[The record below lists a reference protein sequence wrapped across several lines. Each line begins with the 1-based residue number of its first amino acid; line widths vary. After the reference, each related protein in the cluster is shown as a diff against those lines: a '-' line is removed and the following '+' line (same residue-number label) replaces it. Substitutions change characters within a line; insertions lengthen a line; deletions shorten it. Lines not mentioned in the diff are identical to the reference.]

1 MDAVSMTS
9 PSYSSQMVSSA
20 AQKQGAVLLQ
30 LLEAVKH
37 AEIAQAKPLVDISEV
52 RKIDA
57 YA

>member
-9 PSYSSQMVSSA
+9 PSYSSQMISSA
-20 AQKQGAVLLQ
+20 AQKQGVSLLQ

-37 AEIAQAKPLVDISEV
+37 AEIAQAKPLANIGDV
-52 RKIDA
+52 RKFDT